1 MYLDNSPKTSVGCR
15 MSATLRELLEDE
27 ARNAGKTLSAHIET
41 LLIRRDNVDVDVNDL
56 KKRLF
61 HLEAENAELWQ
72 KQAHNAG
79 EINSSSADGVAL
91 ESAVRSL
98 KSQRLEI
105 QEVLRRITAERDA
118 LAHFQS
124 AATPY
129 WLSDAGHREVIGYL
143 EKLRQRYPKADF
155 EQILVSA
162 LAVTWKNATSLFFVR
177 TLEDYWKRY
186 PLTLKKSNAL

>member
-41 LLIRRDNVDVDVNDL
+41 LLIRRDNVDVDDL

-61 HLEAENAELWQ
+61 HLEAESAELRQ
-72 KQAHNAG
+72 KQTDNAG
-79 EINSSSADGVAL
+79 EINSADSLAL

-98 KSQRLEI
+98 KSQKLEI

-118 LAHFQS
+118 LARFQS

-129 WLSDAGHREVIGYL
+129 WLSDVGHRQAIGYL
-143 EKLRQRYPKADF
+143 EKIRHLHPKADF
-155 EQILVSA
+155 EQILISA
-162 LAVTWKNATSLFFVR
+162 LAVALKNETNLLFVY